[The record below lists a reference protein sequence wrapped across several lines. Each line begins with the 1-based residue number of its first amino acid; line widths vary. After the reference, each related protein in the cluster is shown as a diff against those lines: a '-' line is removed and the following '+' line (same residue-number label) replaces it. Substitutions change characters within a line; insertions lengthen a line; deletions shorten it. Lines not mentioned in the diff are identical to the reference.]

1 LIEIL
6 FLSIFLLFFGST
18 AIAGQKQG
26 TYTWVT
32 EQAYLTAQFTPATR
46 CMTATGNNT
55 LTIAVQRQGNQMHS
69 GATVHATVTKP
80 NETTATINFTDED
93 DGNYT
98 NTYNFDANGTWKFS
112 VTATHA
118 GYTDGTV
125 ESYVYVGDFNLLV
138 SFVNNNQNIYDRY
151 TGSVRNLV
159 TNIDGNYFTGIDGN
173 VTIYYPSSS
182 AWVSNAAMTESSDGN
197 GEYYYNFTAPTTLG
211 EYSATSTFACG
222 GNSDSNS
229 AGRFT
234 VVTSCGNGTC
244 NTWEDCSSCS
254 ADCGSCPTTPT
265 TLPGGGS
272 GGGGGGG
279 GAPPEAPP
287 SGPKILSWQFDET
300 PKIGNQ
306 SSITIK
312 ISNPA
317 RGRNFLL
324 STEISQAKEIG
335 YSETQQVL
343 GVRANETR
351 SVILEEKYAPK
362 IAGTQTIE
370 IKLLSD
376 DRQTVHDDLVGT
388 FDIAGIVRYDV
399 SIECLDAVARIGS
412 KANASITLLNLGD
425 YYKDVELRWWI
436 EDSDGKQIGLASLPI
451 ALYANE
457 TRSIVRSVNIPAG
470 SKKGQYSFKTVVD
483 YKGQKT
489 EAFCNFTTEES
500 VEYYRKV
507 IESLETRLNEL
518 NNSVQSKKEQGHDVA
533 EIEKKISETKTI
545 ISSGKAKI
553 ESGDF
558 SELDGI
564 LAKVDAAIE
573 EITLAEKALQTR
585 AYLALPQALIALA
598 LILLIIVALILYLL
612 KGLADELLGLKEP
625 KKEAGKEKEVKQLDA
640 LLGLQEHKKEKMK
653 KGKTKKKKKRK
664 AKRKP
669 KKEEVI

>member
-18 AIAGQKQG
+18 IIAERQT
-26 TYTWVT
+26 TYSWIA

-46 CMTATGNNT
+46 CMSATGNNT
-55 LTIAVQRQGNQMHS
+55 LTVTVYKYPDNALDT
-69 GATVHATVTKP
+69 GAIVSATVTKP
-80 NETTATINFTDED
+80 DNTTANINFANQG

-98 NTYNFDANGTWKFS
+98 NTYDFDANGTWKFS

-118 GYTDGTV
+118 EYTDGAV

-138 SFVNNNQNIYDRY
+138 SFVNNNQNVYDRY

-211 EYSATSTFACG
+211 TYSATSTFACG
-222 GNSDSNS
+222 SNSDSNS

-234 VVTSCGNGTC
+234 VVASCGNGTC
-244 NTWEDCSSCS
+244 NSWEDCSSCS
-254 ADCGSCPTTPT
+254 ADCGTCPTTPT
-265 TLPGGGS
+265 TLPGGG

-279 GAPPEAPP
+279 VAPPETPP

-300 PKIGNQ
+300 PKMGGQ
-306 SSITIK
+306 SSIIIK

-317 RGRNFLL
+317 KGRNFLL
-324 STEISQAKEIG
+324 STEISQVKEIG

-351 SVILEEKYAPK
+351 SIILEEKYAPK

-376 DRQTVHDDLVGT
+376 DRHTVYDELVDT
-388 FDIAGIVRYDV
+388 FDIAGMVRYDV
-399 SIECLDAVARIGS
+399 SIECLDEVARIGS

-436 EDSDGKQIGLASLPI
+436 EDSNGKQIGLASLPI

-457 TRSIVRSVNIPAG
+457 SRSIVRSVNIPVG
-470 SKKGQYSFKTVVD
+470 SKKGQYSFKAVVD

-489 EAFCNFTTEES
+489 EAFCNFITEES
-500 VEYYRKV
+500 VEYYRKI
-507 IESLETRLNEL
+507 IEAKEGQLDEL
-518 NNSVQSKKEQGHDVA
+518 NDLIQSKKEQGYDVA
-533 EIEKKISETKTI
+533 EIEKKISEARII
-545 ISSGKAKI
+545 ISLGKTKI
-553 ESGDF
+553 GSGDL
-558 SELDGI
+558 SELDNI
-564 LAKVDAAIE
+564 VAKLDVAIE
-573 EITLAEKALQTR
+573 EITR
-585 AYLALPQALIALA
+585 AKKDLETEVYLALPQVLIALA

-612 KGLADELLGLKEP
+612 KGLADELLGLKEQ
-625 KKEAGKEKEVKQLDA
+625 KKEEDKEKEWKQLDA
-640 LLGLQEHKKEKMK
+640 LLGLQEHKKEKIN
-653 KGKTKKKKKRK
+653 KGKTKQKKSGK

-669 KKEEVI
+669 KKKK